1 MLLWR
6 LAVLAASLLFMGCT
20 ASLIRVK
27 PRHSTADTAK
37 DSGTVVLNVC
47 VDTSGIIQSTVLNV
61 DKSTT
66 VDPVMVDKALSK
78 TKEMRFAPTKS
89 GATQCGDIRFKFKL
103 KKP

>member
-1 MLLWR
+1 MGFRWLPVRIPVQIR
-6 LAVLAASLLFMGCT
+6 LNGRSA
-20 ASLIRVK
+20 
-27 PRHSTADTAK
+27 RHSTADTAK

-66 VDPVMVDKALSK
+66 LDPVLVDKALSK

-89 GATQCGDIRFKFKL
+89 GATKCGDIRFKFKL